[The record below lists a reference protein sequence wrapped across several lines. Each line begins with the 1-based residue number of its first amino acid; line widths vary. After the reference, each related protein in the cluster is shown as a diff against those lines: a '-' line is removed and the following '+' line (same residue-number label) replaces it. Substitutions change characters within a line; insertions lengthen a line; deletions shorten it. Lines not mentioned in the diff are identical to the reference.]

1 VSIPVGD
8 YVGRI
13 VEHGTT
19 ERNGKPWIWFQID
32 LVLKRDDKGDPEPF
46 HSEELITCRQCLE
59 GGDEEKTQTCLRMAR
74 ATLKLCGFDP
84 DARELSDLD
93 ANPRWLAGNEVPV
106 RVSERESNG
115 RFYTNYDIAVPRAT
129 VGGTRAKSLTQ
140 GLRAVKS
147 KGEPDMKPMPN
158 KPAFSGPP
166 ASLEEQKKAVAQGG
180 VGFDDI
186 PFDRDPCI

>member
-1 VSIPVGD
+1 MSIPVGD

-32 LVLKRDDKGDPEPF
+32 LVLKRDEKGNPEPF
-46 HSEELITCRQCLE
+46 HTEELITCRQCLE

-140 GLRAVKS
+140 GLRSVKS
-147 KGEPDMKPMPN
+147 KDEAPMSVKTTPAPFESKPV
-158 KPAFSGPP
+158 
-166 ASLEEQKKAVAQGG
+166 ASPSEQKKAAQAEAFPGE
-180 VGFDDI
+180 FDI
-186 PFDRDPCI
+186 PF